1 MVNTQRS
8 KGKKKPGGQPGNL
21 NALKHGR
28 YTRLVPPDNAKEL
41 PHLLSS
47 NLEEEIRMLRQATR
61 RLFRLADQS
70 NDIDQWIKVL
80 GALGLASIRTSR
92 LLKSRDS
99 IGDGDQAIEEITA
112 AIREV
117 LEDWNG
123 DDESKK

>member
-1 MVNTQRS
+1 MVNMQQS
-8 KGKKKPGGQPGNL
+8 KAKKKPGGQPGNL

-28 YTRLVPPDNAKEL
+28 YARLVPPDSANEP

-47 NLEEEIRMLRQATR
+47 NLEEEIRMLRQSAR

-92 LLKSRDS
+92 LLKSRES

-117 LEDWNG
+117 LGDWNG
-123 DDESKK
+123 DGESKK